1 MDILLTALA
10 SDISSRVISFL
21 VAKYR
26 KQNTMDKMIRLHR
39 LLLRAFTIIEEVDG
53 RYISNQG
60 MLLQLRQLRI
70 VMYKGHYVLDTFKGH
85 AERCMFGWHMEKD
98 HIIDFLMQPSIFSLE
113 VLPIIG
119 PQEIGKK
126 TLVEHVLNEEMV
138 KRKFSCII
146 CLNSDGLRNL
156 LGDGSPIEQNNLI
169 YSNGKCLIVVELQH
183 DNDLIAWRRF
193 QSSLSMIKFVSK
205 VILISS
211 VQGVSRLG
219 TTQALRLKKMRKD
232 EFWYFFKTL
241 SFGSTNPDEHK
252 ELIPIA
258 MKIAVLINRDF
269 IGAHVFSRLL
279 RTNRNAQFWRRML
292 LFLNKVIECNLH
304 VFGEHVSDI
313 VGSNRPYYVLSN
325 RDDAPHIWCTSS
337 NTIPGHLVD
346 WGSTIITMEGIM
358 SESVAL
364 PTEGN
369 FQVIRWQSPIAP
381 YYSYISNCEIR
392 KVSQVVSEEKCPK
405 RNRRL

>member
-1 MDILLTALA
+1 MDCPRI
-10 SDISSRVISFL
+10 
-21 VAKYR
+21 
-26 KQNTMDKMIRLHR
+26 
-39 LLLRAFTIIEEVDG
+39 
-53 RYISNQG
+53 
-60 MLLQLRQLRI
+60 LRQPYNTYLF
-70 VMYKGHYVLDTFKGH
+70 M
-85 AERCMFGWHMEKD
+85 ERCMFGWHMEKD